1 MKAFPPTEL
10 SASTHLLRIY
20 YLCLHPKKFSM
31 LRKISLALA
40 LTFIV
45 QSAFAW
51 GQIGHRVIGQIAEWH
66 LTKKAAKNIKKVL
79 GPNSL
84 AMVSTWMDEIRSDDA
99 YDYTNTW
106 HWVTIPDNTKY
117 NPEIQEETGDA
128 YGMTLE
134 MIAALKTDT
143 LTQKEKEEYLM
154 MLVHL
159 VGDIHQPLHVGTGE
173 DRGGNDVKVEWFGR
187 SSNLHRVWD
196 SEMIDGKQL
205 SYMELAQHLNR
216 RATDRLVQQWQSARP
231 EQWLDEAMNMRPAVY
246 DIPEDK
252 RLGYQYSPSVEDRL
266 LLAGVRLA
274 GVLNEIY
281 G

>member
-1 MKAFPPTEL
+1 MM
-10 SASTHLLRIY
+10 I
-20 YLCLHPKKFSM
+20 
-31 LRKISLALA
+31 RKISLALA
-40 LTFIV
+40 LIFAV

-51 GQIGHRVIGQIAEWH
+51 GQTGHRVIGQIAEWH
-66 LTKKAAKNIKKVL
+66 LSKKAAKNIEKVL

-84 AMVSTWMDEIRSDDA
+84 AMVSTWMDEIRSDST

-106 HWVTIPDNTKY
+106 HWVTIPDDTKY
-117 NPEIQEETGDA
+117 NKEIQEEAGDA
-128 YGMTLE
+128 YGMILE
-134 MIAALKTDT
+134 MAAALKTDT
-143 LTQKEKEEYLM
+143 LTQQEEEEYLM

-216 RATDRLVQQWQSARP
+216 RATSRLVEQWQSAAP
-231 EQWLDEAMNMRPAVY
+231 EQWLDEAMGMRPEVY

-252 RLGYQYSPSVEDRL
+252 RLGYQYSYKNYPSAEDRL

-274 GVLNEIY
+274 GLLNEIY